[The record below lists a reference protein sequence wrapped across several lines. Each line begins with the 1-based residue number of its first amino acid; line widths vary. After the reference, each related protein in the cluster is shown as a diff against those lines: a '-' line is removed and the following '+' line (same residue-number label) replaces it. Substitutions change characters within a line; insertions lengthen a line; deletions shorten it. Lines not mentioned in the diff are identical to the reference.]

1 MLNLGPHPYLLLFL
15 IAIWEVVVMFS
26 LLRDVRDLRDSQ
38 E

>member
-1 MLNLGPHPYLLLFL
+1 MLNLGPHPYLLLCL